1 DSRLHGNAPPLFHQR
16 AGEDIMDARLAM
28 LRITG
33 GTARGRILRGPR
45 RATLRPTKGMVKEA
59 LFSMLASLAP
69 SLGRV
74 LDLYAGVGAL
84 GIEAL
89 SRGADWVDFAES
101 DREACALIRQNL
113 ATTGFSDQSKVFCV
127 SAKKSLSIL
136 PERYDI
142 ILLDPPYSG
151 EEVDMILRAL
161 GESRLVQEG
170 TLVAAE
176 HSSRRELAQEYGRL
190 TLVKTRRYG
199 ESSLS
204 IFRQEVMS

>member
-1 DSRLHGNAPPLFHQR
+1 
-16 AGEDIMDARLAM
+16 
-28 LRITG
+28 
-33 GTARGRILRGPR
+33 LRGPR
-45 RATLRPTKGMVKEA
+45 GAAIRPTKGMVKEA

-69 SLGRV
+69 NLGRV

-101 DREACALIRQNL
+101 DREACGLIRQNL
-113 ATTGFSDQSKVFCV
+113 ATTGFGEQSRIFCL

-136 PERYDI
+136 LGRYDI

-151 EEVDMILRAL
+151 EEVNIILGAL
-161 GESRLVQEG
+161 GESSLVGEG
-170 TLVAAE
+170 TLVVAE
-176 HSSRRELAQEYGRL
+176 HSSRRELAPKFGRL
-190 TLVKTRRYG
+190 TLLKTRRYG